1 MFKKAV
7 ECFHQLND
15 RDVRTVVNE
24 LMIRLGGVGP
34 GPRIGEG
41 LKLRLAYSAAW
52 LAKETL

>member
-15 RDVRTVVNE
+15 SDVRTVVDE
-24 LMIRLGGVGP
+24 LMIRLAGVGP